1 MSSTFSPVVHH
12 MTKLAGQQ
20 GYRITAVTPLTRL
33 SNLGEVVLLQHGQFW
48 DAGGNALKTL
58 PAWAYAEMRKMS
70 PAALKEV
77 GFAEAPEQPKDAPNF
92 LDPETV
98 ESKRADLEERRSA
111 ARVRGKH

>member
-1 MSSTFSPVVHH
+1 MSASFSPVVHH

-20 GYRITAVTPLTRL
+20 GYRITSITPLTRL
-33 SNLGEVVLLQHGQFW
+33 TNYGEVVLLQHGQFW
-48 DAGGNALKTL
+48 DAGGNALKTI

-70 PAALKEV
+70 EAALKEV
-77 GFAEAPEQPKDAPNF
+77 GFAAVPEQPKEAPEF

-98 ESKRADLEERRSA
+98 AEKKADLDERRSA